1 MAGLG
6 VKVTLVVRSIILR
19 QCDRDIIE
27 ALMRDMTI
35 AGIDIRLHTSFT
47 SIRQEEDGAY
57 KMILKTDDAVEKSI
71 IADKVLYAVGRPPLV
86 DNLKLENTG
95 VKIEKG
101 AVVVDDFQNTTAE
114 GVYAIGDVT
123 DKFTLTPVAIRAGR
137 ILSERLFNNKPN
149 LKMLYKNIATVI
161 FSHPP
166 IGLIGMGEEE
176 AVKEHGETKVVVYK
190 STFINMFYSP
200 VKIQEHKKPCLF
212 KLICLKRAED
222 AGPDNQLVI
231 GVQCIGR
238 GTDEM
243 LTGLSIAMT
252 MGATK

>member
-1 MAGLG
+1 MSDHIVAVGDKQFTAPHILIASGSYPRIEKFPGSEFVMTSDGFFEMQELPKRMIVVGGGYIGVELAQIMAGLG

-95 VKIEKG
+95 IKIEKG
-101 AVVVDDFQNTTAE
+101 AIVVDDF
-114 GVYAIGDVT
+114 
-123 DKFTLTPVAIRAGR
+123 
-137 ILSERLFNNKPN
+137 
-149 LKMLYKNIATVI
+149 
-161 FSHPP
+161 
-166 IGLIGMGEEE
+166 
-176 AVKEHGETKVVVYK
+176 
-190 STFINMFYSP
+190 
-200 VKIQEHKKPCLF
+200 
-212 KLICLKRAED
+212 
-222 AGPDNQLVI
+222 
-231 GVQCIGR
+231 
-238 GTDEM
+238 
-243 LTGLSIAMT
+243 
-252 MGATK
+252 